1 MPKLLSAFAAVIS
14 SCRTVRGSSASRLGR
29 WSEPAAASSP
39 ESTKI
44 SQIRGSPTKVFTA
57 SATISSTWAMPV
69 PTSRRRRSTWSA
81 SAPPYRPKTISGA
94 SSTSPIMP
102 TAMFEPVSL

>member
-14 SCRTVRGSSASRLGR
+14 SCRTVLGSSASRLGR
-29 WSEPAAASSP
+29 CSDPAAASSP

-57 SATISSTWAMPV
+57 SATISSAWATPV
-69 PTSRRRRSTWSA
+69 LTRSRRRSTWSA

-94 SSTSPIMP
+94 SSTRPIMP
-102 TAMFEPVSL
+102 TAMLEPVSL